1 MRIDGEWLLCDDGI
15 IRPVIRGE
23 ILTGNGA
30 WQPAEFLVDTGA
42 DRIVFSAATL
52 AVLGLQPLVAQDR
65 IAGLGGIAES
75 VVVETQVRLTR
86 EEAGKIVFRGRYTA
100 VTDLEALDMNVL
112 GRDIAGLFAVVV
124 DRPAT
129 LFACSDNGIG
139 IPSSQDEDCDET
151 P

>member
-15 IRPVIRGE
+15 MRPVIRGE
-23 ILTGNGA
+23 ILAASGA
-30 WQPAEFLVDTGA
+30 WQSAEFLVDTGA
-42 DRIVFSAATL
+42 DRTVFSAATL
-52 AVLGLQPLVAQDR
+52 AVLGLQLLMAQDR
-65 IAGLGGIAES
+65 IGGLGGVAES

-124 DRPAT
+124 DRPGNVVCLLGQRHRYT
-129 LFACSDNGIG
+129 IE
-139 IPSSQDEDCDET
+139 PR
-151 P
+151 